1 MKKTELSAHIA
12 QTDGYWYERR
22 VYTDGM
28 RNYIKVNGE
37 FKDLYDFE
45 KRSFIESIETYCGNP
60 VGR

>member
-1 MKKTELSAHIA
+1 MKKTDLMAHIT

-22 VYTDGM
+22 VYTDGI

-37 FKDLYDFE
+37 YFDLYDLE
-45 KRSFIESIETYCGNP
+45 KYSHVASVETFYIP

>member
-1 MKKTELSAHIA
+1 MKKTDLMAHVT

-22 VYTDGM
+22 VYTDGI

-37 FKDLYDFE
+37 YQDLYDFE
-45 KRSFIESIETYCGNP
+45 KRSYIESIETFYSP